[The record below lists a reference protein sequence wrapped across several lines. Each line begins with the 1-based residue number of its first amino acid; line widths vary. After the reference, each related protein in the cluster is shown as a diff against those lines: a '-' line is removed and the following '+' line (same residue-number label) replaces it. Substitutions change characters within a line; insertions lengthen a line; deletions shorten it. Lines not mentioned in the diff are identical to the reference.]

1 MIFKLNLEKLK
12 DFPRNKILILITI
25 VAFILALLISQLIM
39 APIEAELKGATGYGV
54 IEFEFAWTSEQV
66 NTIFKAWGSEGKKKE
81 LYVTLVDFFFIP
93 CYSLFMAG
101 CILLVTRKLDG
112 KSQEIG
118 FYFTIIPFIAGIFD
132 IIENIILLL
141 MLTNESFIWSLS
153 PFIASL
159 CATIKFSLLF
169 IAIIFFIVALIIIII
184 KKFK

>member
-1 MIFKLNLEKLK
+1 MIIKLNLEKLK

-25 VAFILALLISQLIM
+25 VAFVLTVLISQFIM

-54 IEFEFAWTSEQV
+54 IEFEFAWTSEQI

-81 LYVTLVDFFFIP
+81 AFVTYIDFLFIP

-101 CILLVTRKLDG
+101 CILLVTRNLEGKL
-112 KSQEIG
+112 QEIG
-118 FYFTIIPFIAGIFD
+118 LYMTIMPFIAGIFD
-132 IIENIILLL
+132 VIENINLLL
-141 MLTNESFIWSLS
+141 MLTNEAFIWSLS

-169 IAIIFFIVALIIIII
+169 IAIIFFIVALIIVII